1 MNAEL
6 LQQAIARFHAKGGST
21 RYVPLGA
28 KTMTRREIREAVRGD
43 NLSAPTVC
51 SRNRWDDRAP
61 SAYNTADGIGL
72 DGQRTSYAAD

>member
-28 KTMTRREIREAVRGD
+28 KTMTRREMREAVRGENLD
-43 NLSAPTVC
+43 LSAPTVC
-51 SRNRWDDRAP
+51 SRNRWAERAP
-61 SAYNTADGIGL
+61 SASSIG
-72 DGQRTSYAAD
+72 